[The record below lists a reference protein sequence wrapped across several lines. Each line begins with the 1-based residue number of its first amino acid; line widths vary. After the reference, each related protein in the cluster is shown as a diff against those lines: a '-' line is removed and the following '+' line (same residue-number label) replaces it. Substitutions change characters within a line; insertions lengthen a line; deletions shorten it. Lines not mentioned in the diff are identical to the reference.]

1 MTCLMFPFA
10 ELSWHV
16 GSAEAAACPSNL
28 APAAVIHAASTAI
41 SRPTK
46 IAPLLMLPPL
56 VVSPDRS
63 SRQLDRDERCDR
75 GGRKRR
81 YCRELLHSTSPLGRG
96 FTEPQP
102 SGRAVPVRADP
113 TNHGAGL
120 RRRGALP
127 RP

>member
-56 VVSPDRS
+56 VVSSDRS

-81 YCRELLHSTSPLGRG
+81 HCELLFYRATAVGTGRSRS
-96 FTEPQP
+96 
-102 SGRAVPVRADP
+102 SGPYK
-113 TNHGAGL
+113 
-120 RRRGALP
+120 
-127 RP
+127 